1 MPINAQEAA
10 AVYVETSIPAG
21 MSMSEYRSSRPRR
34 ASLRTR
40 MAARLRLATR

>member
-1 MPINAQEAA
+1 MSAQEAA

-34 ASLRTR
+34 ASLRAR
-40 MAARLRLATR
+40 MAARLRLTTSR